1 MALLTNVMRF
11 RLGLALSAVGL
22 AGAVVG
28 IYWDPINGREL
39 AAESIGLMQT
49 LATAGGAAFCV
60 LGAVMMV
67 MPRREPPI
75 SKAVRPSAASPK
87 KERGR
92 APTKRPKKPGEKRRR
107 NNIRR

>member
-1 MALLTNVMRF
+1 MALLNNVMRF

-67 MPRREPPI
+67 MPRREPAQARAGRPI
-75 SKAVRPSAASPK
+75 IKSTAGRDIQQPK
-87 KERGR
+87 KKKTSAGGR
-92 APTKRPKKPGEKRRR
+92 RRR
-107 NNIRR
+107 NRIKR